1 MGDDMISI
9 NQLPPGFR
17 FCPTDEEL
25 VLHFLFQKASLLLIP
40 CHPSIIPDLDLC
52 LQYDP
57 WDFNGKTF
65 SSVGI
70 FYFFS
75 RVTENRVTKNGY
87 WKDLDVDEIVLTSG
101 GKKVGIK
108 RYFVF
113 CVGHAPA
120 GFETSWRMQEY
131 HLYNYG
137 DCGKWVLCRVHE
149 REQGNFGDHNYMSDN
164 EDNRTELSSPD
175 EICLAIMDD
184 DLDER
189 SFA

>member
-1 MGDDMISI
+1 MGDNMSG
-9 NQLPPGFR
+9 NLPPGFR

-25 VLHFLFQKASLLLIP
+25 VLHFLFHKASLLLP

-57 WDFNGKTF
+57 WDFNGKTL
-65 SSVGI
+65 SSGRI

-87 WKDLDVDEIVLTSG
+87 WKDLDTDETVLTSG
-101 GKKVGIK
+101 EKKVVGIK

-113 CVGHAPA
+113 CIGQAPA
-120 GFETSWRMQEY
+120 GFETSWIMQEY
-131 HLYNYG
+131 HLYNHR
-137 DCGKWVLCRVHE
+137 DSGKWVLCRVHE
-149 REQGNFGDHNYMSDN
+149 REQGNFGDHHYYSDN

-175 EICLAIMDD
+175 EVCLSIMDD
-184 DLDER
+184 DLDDQM